1 MRLVFDGKVIYIGD
15 YLNIYEVYI
24 YDKDGIYLD
33 KNEHIEAESH
43 YRKASFMCPSRFTPL
58 YKIYSLYRRIG
69 DGKEATA
76 MAQLILEKPIK
87 IQSNTID
94 FIKAQ
99 VRRDLELK

>member
-1 MRLVFDGKVIYIGD
+1 M
-15 YLNIYEVYI
+15 
-24 YDKDGIYLD
+24 
-33 KNEHIEAESH
+33 
-43 YRKASFMCPSRFTPL
+43 
-58 YKIYSLYRRIG
+58 
-69 DGKEATA
+69 EATA